1 MSSKVFEKEPN
12 FWVDEKGNE
21 ISGVDPELEKLV
33 GTFYYFKVI
42 DQRDGSENWLE
53 GTNEL
58 GQADRLCRTDLED
71 AKLEAVFIQD
81 TLPNWLKVELIAEET
96 VAINKT
102 KEDVDNIDFKDKEQS
117 DNFLRETITSLEE
130 Q

>member
-12 FWVDEKGNE
+12 FWVDEEGNE
-21 ISGVDPELEKLV
+21 VSGVDPELEKLV
-33 GTFYYFKVI
+33 GTFYYFKVT

-81 TLPNWLKVELIAEET
+81 TLPNW
-96 VAINKT
+96 
-102 KEDVDNIDFKDKEQS
+102 
-117 DNFLRETITSLEE
+117 
-130 Q
+130 

>member
-12 FWVDEKGNE
+12 FWVDEEGNE

-33 GTFYYFKVI
+33 GTFYYFKVT
-42 DQRDGSENWLE
+42 DERDGSENWLE

-71 AKLEAVFIQD
+71 AKMEAVFIQD

>member
-12 FWVDEKGNE
+12 FWVDEEGNE

-33 GTFYYFKVI
+33 GTFYYFKVT
-42 DQRDGSENWLE
+42 DERDGSENWLE

>member
-12 FWVDEKGNE
+12 FWVDEEGNE
-21 ISGVDPELEKLV
+21 VSGVDPELEKLV
-33 GTFYYFKVI
+33 GTFYYFKVT

-81 TLPNWLKVELIAEET
+81 TLPNWLKVDLIAEET
-96 VAINKT
+96 IAINKT